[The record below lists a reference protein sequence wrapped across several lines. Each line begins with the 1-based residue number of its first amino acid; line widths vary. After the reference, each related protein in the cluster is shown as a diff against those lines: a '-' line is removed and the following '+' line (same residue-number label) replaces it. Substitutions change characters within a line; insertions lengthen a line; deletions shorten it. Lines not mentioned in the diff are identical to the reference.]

1 MTENEK
7 TILGNAHGWKGSEL
21 APGMKGRTCAREA
34 DWPSSVIG
42 FRLAYDGDCRVF
54 AGCVHGCKEPARRL
68 STYQERGTW
77 KADVVGFRLVRGEEE
92 PCPTK

>member
-1 MTENEK
+1 MTENGK
-7 TILGNAHGWKGSEL
+7 IILGNPHGWQGSER
-21 APGMKGRTCAREA
+21 ATGMRSRTGAREA
-34 DWPSSVIG
+34 DWPSCVIG
-42 FRLAYDGDCRVF
+42 FRLAYDGECRVF